1 MKKILGVLLVL
12 TIGITSGCASNSN
25 FNSSSKLSSS
35 ELKEISNRLNTL
47 EGLNNI
53 HKYKKQKETIASAVK
68 AENFGAERIN
78 FYETDKSISIVG
90 NNITGNKLNKIFD
103 SKLINI
109 KLKNI
114 DVRKKVIV
122 LYCSIKAKEDINLNT
137 SGKSNFNNVSLK
149 AGDKITNG
157 VIVIP
162 KTNYFK
168 IVVKFNRN

>member
-1 MKKILGVLLVL
+1 MKKILGVLLIL
-12 TIGITSGCASNSN
+12 TIGISSGCATYSN
-25 FNSSSKLSSS
+25 FNSSSKLSPR
-35 ELKEISNRLNTL
+35 ELKEISDKVNTL

-53 HKYKKQKETIASAVK
+53 HKKNKETIASTVK

-78 FYETDKSISIVG
+78 FYETNNSISVVG
-90 NNITGNKLNKIFD
+90 NNVTGNELNKNFD
-103 SKLINI
+103 FKLINI

-114 DVRKKVIV
+114 DIRKKVIV
-122 LYCSIKAKEDINLNT
+122 LYCKIKAKENININT

-149 AGDKITNG
+149 SGDIITNG

-168 IVVKFNRN
+168 IIIKFNKN